1 MRIKTYQKKKS
12 FREQVGA
19 SMIFFSQ
26 TLQTPK
32 PKHITPNILQFLT
45 YQHHRR
51 SPPEA
56 NTFKANNDANLLISR
71 WWGFGAIVRNN
82 HGLVLAAATWRLHG
96 SNKVIIAEALA
107 LLFTIRLALDCGF
120 RRMVFEAN
128 NQRVIRLV
136 QNEKEEEDR
145 SYLGQ
150 IISVIRKLQSRFTS
164 VILDISLGLVI
175 MQLTPWP
182 I

>member
-1 MRIKTYQKKKS
+1 
-12 FREQVGA
+12 
-19 SMIFFSQ
+19 
-26 TLQTPK
+26 
-32 PKHITPNILQFLT
+32 
-45 YQHHRR
+45 
-51 SPPEA
+51 
-56 NTFKANNDANLLISR
+56 
-71 WWGFGAIVRNN
+71 
-82 HGLVLAAATWRLHG
+82 LVLAAATWRLHG

-107 LLFTIRLALDCGF
+107 LLFTIRLALDSGF